1 MKITEAKFAGSSTKV
16 EGKPKQRLPEIAF
29 IGRSN
34 VGKSSLINMLCNARK
49 LAMTSSSPGKTRLV
63 NHFLINGKWYIVDL
77 PGYGYAKASMKE
89 RQALDGMINDYLL
102 HSEELLLLFVLI
114 DSRHDMMK
122 IDIDFINRLGENGI
136 PFSLIFTKGDKL
148 GSVALATQI
157 EKNRQT
163 LLESW
168 EELPPC
174 FSTSAVSGAGR
185 EEVLDYIGK
194 ILNDNAI

>member
-1 MKITEAKFAGSSTKV
+1 MRITEATFAGSSTKV
-16 EGKPKQRLPEIAF
+16 GGKPKLRLPEIAF

-63 NHFLINGKWYIVDL
+63 NHFLIDGKWYIVDL
-77 PGYGYAKASMKE
+77 PGYGYAKVSRAE
-89 RQALDGMINDYLL
+89 RQTLDNMINDYLL

-114 DSRHDMMK
+114 DSRHDLMK
-122 IDIDFINRLGENGI
+122 IDMDFIDSLGENGI
-136 PFSLIFTKGDKL
+136 PFSIIFTKGDKL
-148 GSVALATQI
+148 GPVALAAQI
-157 EKNRQT
+157 ERNRQA
-163 LLESW
+163 LLEHW

-174 FSTSAVSGAGR
+174 FSTSSVSGAGR

-194 ILNDNAI
+194 ILKDNAI

>member
-1 MKITEAKFAGSSTKV
+1 MKITEATFAGSSTEV
-16 EGKPKQRLPEIAF
+16 GGKPKQRLPEIAF

-77 PGYGYAKASMKE
+77 PGYGYAKASKAE
-89 RQALDGMINDYLL
+89 RQALDRMINDYLL
-102 HSEELLLLFVLI
+102 RSDELFLLFVLI

-122 IDIDFINRLGENGI
+122 IDIDFINSLGENGI
-136 PFSLIFTKGDKL
+136 PFSIIFTKGDKL
-148 GSVALATQI
+148 GPVALAAQI
-157 EKNRQT
+157 EKNKKA
-163 LLESW
+163 LLEHW

-174 FSTSAVSGAGR
+174 FSTSSVTGAGR